1 MPAEQV
7 KPVTPLSK
15 LPNFD
20 ARRIAVLGVDSHL
33 PAVMPERLQPDAL
46 RQRFITPPLWQ
57 PEIYA
62 EHRFTDRAPMHAAVL
77 VAVVMREQSM
87 VLLTERTAH
96 LSTHSGQI
104 AFAGGKADA
113 IDADAAATALREAQE
128 EVGLDPRFVEVLGNL
143 PTYTTGTAFIITP
156 VVALVQSDFTL
167 TPNTHEVADVFE
179 VPLQFLMNPANHQ
192 RHALEFEGLR
202 REWFSMPYSDNHPD
216 PSRNLFRRNLSPRD
230 VSSGDIRHGTS
241 RAQDAQP
248 ADAQQR
254 FIWGATAGMLRNF
267 YRFLSA

>member
-1 MPAEQV
+1 MSATPI

-20 ARRIAVLGVDSHL
+20 ARKMAVLGVDSHL
-33 PAVMPERLQPDAL
+33 PAIPLDRLQPDAL
-46 RQRFITPPLWQ
+46 RQRFISPPLWQ

-77 VAVVMREQSM
+77 VAVVMRDQPM

-104 AFAGGKADA
+104 AFPGGKADA
-113 IDADAAATALREAQE
+113 HDADAAATALREAQE
-128 EVGLDPRFVEVLGNL
+128 EVGLDPRFVQVLGNL

-156 VVALVQSDFTL
+156 VVALVQPDYVM
-167 TPNTHEVADVFE
+167 TPNAYEVADVFE
-179 VPLQFLMNPANHQ
+179 VPLQFLMDPANHQ
-192 RHALEFEGLR
+192 RHALEWESLR
-202 REWFSMPYSDNHPD
+202 REWFSIPYNEEV
-216 PSRNLFRRNLSPRD
+216 REEVREK
-230 VSSGDIRHGTS
+230 IREKVREIAPASADGTNQ
-241 RAQDAQP
+241 AQGAQP
-248 ADAQQR
+248 TAATQR